1 MEVCDISVGKLEGGM
16 KAIVH
21 NPPGGIIEPH
31 EPLKQ
36 ELLHHCP
43 RYLSL
48 SVPVVTGA
56 TVETSRM
63 D

>member
-16 KAIVH
+16 KVIVH
-21 NPPGGIIEPH
+21 NPPGGIIEPT
-31 EPLKQ
+31 EPCKQ

-48 SVPVVTGA
+48 SVTGA
-56 TVETSRM
+56 TAETSRI